1 MTVRTLSPPQEEAI
15 GHPAARLQIL
25 ACAGSGKTEVLA
37 RRAVR
42 LLREGADPSSI
53 IAFTF
58 TEKAASE
65 LKHRIE
71 TRAAEADNRFHELPP
86 VGRGMFI
93 GTTHSWAL
101 RALQELG
108 GRFETFDGLT
118 EEQEWVLLHRMA
130 RRLGVVD
137 LYAALEGKTMDRI
150 ATAPS
155 IGVFLRSAEVVHNE
169 RVHRRTLRDRAAGF
183 AEVLERYEWLLDE
196 MRLMPFRL
204 MIGRAVDEL
213 APGGRLRGRLAGRIR
228 HVLVDEFQDF
238 NRAQDQL
245 LGHLSEMGAS
255 ITVVADDDQAI
266 YQWRGG
272 DVRLFVSFAERYTGI
287 HIVPL
292 AANHRCR
299 PEIVQFAR
307 HAVDAI
313 PDRLEKVL
321 ESARKPSSDGC
332 VEVAVGET
340 SDGEAALIGER
351 IVRLLKDGHQP
362 GDIAV
367 LYRSVRTS
375 ARPLI
380 DVLRARGIPVAVIG
394 RTSLLARP
402 EMALMA
408 RLFVLWAGGVW
419 YPNPQFEPETVTRA
433 SFLDEMR
440 AVTGMG
446 RAHAER
452 VMGRLDSLARMIRQ
466 DGVDDSVALFD
477 EILATM
483 GLPGSDDQAGWR
495 ELGLGR
501 MSELLTEFDHAVRR
515 AAPAA
520 LYQQQTPAL
529 RDEAD
534 EDETLAADRIEER
547 KAQVLGASRGE
558 IYLIRLRAFLEEFA
572 GRAAEETPDSSP
584 EARNAVQVMTVH
596 QAKGLEFPI
605 VFVPSLI
612 EGRFPSSLMGRR
624 QNWYVPEDL
633 FDRPRYE
640 GREDDEA
647 RLLYVAL
654 TRAKELLV
662 VSWFSGHRVSVARPS
677 RFLTRQLKPALEDVL
692 RLGQGNPEAM
702 PALTTDELLELDFSS
717 LMTYLECGYRYWLRH
732 VCGFQPPLVPE
743 LGFGKLLH
751 HLIAELARRAADG
764 SPPSEGDVDQVLEDA
779 FYLPFASTIPRMK
792 LREAARRRAKAYVR
806 NYGEE
811 LIRAVQP
818 EGRFEVPLAN
828 ARVRGRI
835 DLMLRA
841 ASGEANQVE
850 LIDFKTSENRPPS
863 ELHQNQLRLYAAAA
877 EKLGLEPV
885 RLAIHDLDADE
896 GGRFDVPDDEAEREE
911 FQEKLERW
919 VAGIRES
926 RFDPIEDRSFCPQCD
941 FRRFCRY
948 APEEARAR

>member
-1 MTVRTLSPPQEEAI
+1 
-15 GHPAARLQIL
+15 
-25 ACAGSGKTEVLA
+25 
-37 RRAVR
+37 
-42 LLREGADPSSI
+42 
-53 IAFTF
+53 
-58 TEKAASE
+58 
-65 LKHRIE
+65 
-71 TRAAEADNRFHELPP
+71 
-86 VGRGMFI
+86 
-93 GTTHSWAL
+93 
-101 RALQELG
+101 
-108 GRFETFDGLT
+108 
-118 EEQEWVLLHRMA
+118 
-130 RRLGVVD
+130 
-137 LYAALEGKTMDRI
+137 
-150 ATAPS
+150 
-155 IGVFLRSAEVVHNE
+155 
-169 RVHRRTLRDRAAGF
+169 
-183 AEVLERYEWLLDE
+183 
-196 MRLMPFRL
+196 
-204 MIGRAVDEL
+204 
-213 APGGRLRGRLAGRIR
+213 
-228 HVLVDEFQDF
+228 
-238 NRAQDQL
+238 
-245 LGHLSEMGAS
+245 
-255 ITVVADDDQAI
+255 
-266 YQWRGG
+266 
-272 DVRLFVSFAERYTGI
+272 
-287 HIVPL
+287 
-292 AANHRCR
+292 
-299 PEIVQFAR
+299 
-307 HAVDAI
+307 
-313 PDRLEKVL
+313 
-321 ESARKPSSDGC
+321 
-332 VEVAVGET
+332 
-340 SDGEAALIGER
+340 
-351 IVRLLKDGHQP
+351 
-362 GDIAV
+362 
-367 LYRSVRTS
+367 
-375 ARPLI
+375 
-380 DVLRARGIPVAVIG
+380 
-394 RTSLLARP
+394 
-402 EMALMA
+402 
-408 RLFVLWAGGVW
+408 
-419 YPNPQFEPETVTRA
+419 
-433 SFLDEMR
+433 
-440 AVTGMG
+440 
-446 RAHAER
+446 
-452 VMGRLDSLARMIRQ
+452 
-466 DGVDDSVALFD
+466 
-477 EILATM
+477 
-483 GLPGSDDQAGWR
+483 
-495 ELGLGR
+495 
-501 MSELLTEFDHAVRR
+501 
-515 AAPAA
+515 
-520 LYQQQTPAL
+520 
-529 RDEAD
+529 
-534 EDETLAADRIEER
+534 
-547 KAQVLGASRGE
+547 
-558 IYLIRLRAFLEEFA
+558 
-572 GRAAEETPDSSP
+572 
-584 EARNAVQVMTVH
+584 MTVH